1 MDTTAN
7 YRKRGNYLVSDKP
20 GTFMQIEKE
29 LLLLDERYQ
38 RTQSAVKVAVMASK
52 WSWQACGCI
61 LVAHRKVP
69 SAVKFYV
76 FDGGHRVAA
85 AKKLAEITTLP
96 CLVFEAM
103 SVSDEAESFLKVAR
117 ERRPISGLERFKAEV
132 TAKDQT
138 AKLVQEMVH
147 LAGRKVGKD
156 DVACVRAIGDCLNRD
171 ERVFRKIWQCVAELT
186 IGQTLSEIL
195 VQGMFYL
202 ERHLAGG
209 DSISDTVHRTRIFT
223 VGAQQLVWAAKK
235 AAAYYTRGGPKTWAR
250 GMLDELNKGR
260 SVNILKLKGE
270 E

>member
-1 MDTTAN
+1 MIMDTTAN

-38 RTQSAVKVAVMASK
+38 RSQSAVKVAVMASK

-96 CLVFEAM
+96 CLVFEA
-103 SVSDEAESFLKVAR
+103 
-117 ERRPISGLERFKAEV
+117 
-132 TAKDQT
+132 AKDAT
-138 AKLVQEMVH
+138 AKLVLEMVH
-147 LAGRKVGKD
+147 MAGRKVGKD

-171 ERVFRKIWQCVAELT
+171 ERVFRKIWQC
-186 IGQTLSEIL
+186 
-195 VQGMFYL
+195 
-202 ERHLAGG
+202 
-209 DSISDTVHRTRIFT
+209 
-223 VGAQQLVWAAKK
+223 K
-235 AAAYYTRGGPKTWAR
+235 ACST
-250 GMLDELNKGR
+250 
-260 SVNILKLKGE
+260 
-270 E
+270 